1 MRLSKPPAVHDK
13 QLMPIG
19 TPFHERTYALC
30 ESLNYR
36 EWSGY
41 YTVSAYE
48 THHEHE
54 YNAIR
59 NAAALIDI
67 SPLFKYRVT
76 GKDAT
81 RLVDRVITRDMRKV
95 SVGQVIYTPWCDEQG
110 KVIDDGTVSRLRENT
125 YRWTAAD
132 PSLRWFTQNA
142 VGLEVAIEDIS
153 ESVAAL
159 ALQGPTSGR
168 LLKSITEDADIEH
181 LKYFRVTNGKLAGVP
196 VEISRTG
203 YTGDLGY
210 ELWVATEHA
219 LKVWDILIDRGRPF
233 DIKPAG
239 MLALDVARIEAG
251 LLLIDID
258 FNSSKKALIEDQKYS
273 PFEMGL
279 GRLVNLEKHR
289 FVGQRALTEE
299 AKRGPARQIVGLEI
313 DWTEVER
320 HYEAAGLPPAVSPIA
335 SRVSVPVFNNGS
347 QIGKATSTT
356 WSPVLKRMIALATV
370 ERAFAKPGS
379 KIEIE
384 VTVEAV
390 RHRVGA
396 LVVRTPFYNPK
407 QKTVTPIA

>member
-1 MRLSKPPAVHDK
+1 
-13 QLMPIG
+13 MPIG
-19 TPFHERTYALC
+19 TPFHDRTFALC

-41 YTVSAYE
+41 YAVSAYE
-48 THHEHE
+48 THHDHE

-67 SPLFKYRVT
+67 SPLFKYRLT

-95 SVGQVIYTPWCDEQG
+95 SVGQVIYTPWCDEHG
-110 KVIDDGTVSRLRENT
+110 KVIDDGTVSRLEENV

-142 VGLEVAIEDIS
+142 IGLDVQIEDIS
-153 ESVAAL
+153 ETTAAL
-159 ALQGPTSGR
+159 ALQGPTSAR
-168 LLKSITEDADIEH
+168 LLKSIVKDADIAN
-181 LKYFRVTNGKLAGVP
+181 LKYFRATKATIDGVR

-210 ELWVATEHA
+210 EIWVDADQALHLWDLLVE
-219 LKVWDILIDRGRPF
+219 RGRPF

-279 GRLVNLEKHR
+279 GRLVHLDKSR
-289 FVGQRALTEE
+289 FVGQQALIEE
-299 AKRGPARQIVGLEI
+299 SKRGAAKKIVGLEI

-320 HYEAAGLPPAVSPIA
+320 RYEAVGLPPAVSPIA
-335 SRVSVPVFNNGS
+335 SRVAVPLFSGGK

-356 WSPVLKRMIALATV
+356 WSPVLKKMIALATV
-370 ERAFAKPGS
+370 QREDAKTGS
-379 KIEIE
+379 TIEIE
-384 VTVEAV
+384 ITVEAV
-390 RHRVGA
+390 RHRVPA
-396 LVVRTPFYNPK
+396 KVTSTPFYNPK
-407 QKTVTPIA
+407 HKISVPV

>member
-1 MRLSKPPAVHDK
+1 
-13 QLMPIG
+13 MPIG
-19 TPFHERTYALC
+19 TPFHPRTFPLC

-81 RLVDRVITRDMRKV
+81 RLVDRIITRDMRKV
-95 SVGQVIYTPWCDEQG
+95 SVGQVVYTPWCDEQG
-110 KVIDDGTVSRLRENT
+110 KVIDDGTVSRLEENI

-142 VGLEVAIEDIS
+142 AGLDVQVEDIS

-168 LLKSITEDADIEH
+168 LLQTVVEGANIRG
-181 LKYFRVTNGKLAGVP
+181 LKYFRVANGTIAGVP

-210 ELWVATEHA
+210 EIWVETDQA

-233 DIKPAG
+233 EIKPAG

-258 FNSSKKALIEDQKYS
+258 FNSSKKALVEEQKYS
-273 PFEMGL
+273 PYEMGL
-279 GRLVNLEKHR
+279 GRLVNLDKDR
-289 FVGQRALTEE
+289 FIGRKALMKENQ
-299 AKRGPARQIVGLEI
+299 RGPAKQIVGLEI
-313 DWTEVER
+313 DWIQVER
-320 HYEAAGLPPAVSPIA
+320 RFEAVGLPPTVSPIA
-335 SRVSVPVFNNGS
+335 SRVSVPVFQNGA

-356 WSPVLKRMIALATV
+356 WSPLLKKMIALATV
-370 ERAFAKPGS
+370 KGEFAKPGTQ
-379 KIEIE
+379 IEIE
-384 VTVEAV
+384 ITVEAV

-396 LVVRTPFYNPK
+396 KVVKTPFYNPK
-407 QKTVTPIA
+407 HKTAVPV

>member
-1 MRLSKPPAVHDK
+1 
-13 QLMPIG
+13 MPIG
-19 TPFHERTYALC
+19 TPFHERTFALC

-76 GKDAT
+76 GRDAT
-81 RLVDRVITRDMRKV
+81 RMVDRIITRDLRKV
-95 SVGQVIYTPWCDEQG
+95 SVGQVVYTPWCDEQG
-110 KVIDDGTVSRLRENT
+110 KVIDDGTVSRLEQNV

-132 PSLRWFTQNA
+132 PSLRWFTQNGA
-142 VGLEVAIEDIS
+142 GLDAQVEDIS

-168 LLKSITEDADIEH
+168 LLKTVVEDADIGN
-181 LKYFRVTNGKLAGVP
+181 LKYFRVTKGTIAGVP

-210 ELWVATEHA
+210 EIWVANGQA
-219 LKVWDILIDRGRPF
+219 VRVWDVLIDRGRPF

-251 LLLIDID
+251 LLLIDVD
-258 FNSSKKALIEDQKYS
+258 FNSSKKALVDEQKYS
-273 PFEMGL
+273 PFEIGL
-279 GRLVNLEKHR
+279 GRLISLDKGN
-289 FVGQRALTEE
+289 FVGQKALAEE
-299 AKRGPARQIVGLEI
+299 SRRGAPRQIVGLEI
-313 DWTEVER
+313 AWPEVESI
-320 HYEAAGLPPAVSPIA
+320 YEKVRSE
-335 SRVSVPVFNNGS
+335 
-347 QIGKATSTT
+347 
-356 WSPVLKRMIALATV
+356 
-370 ERAFAKPGS
+370 ER
-379 KIEIE
+379 
-384 VTVEAV
+384 
-390 RHRVGA
+390 RVGKEC
-396 LVVRTPFYNPK
+396 RSRW
-407 QKTVTPIA
+407 

>member
-1 MRLSKPPAVHDK
+1 
-13 QLMPIG
+13 MPIG
-19 TPFHERTYALC
+19 TPFHERTLALC

-48 THHEHE
+48 THHDHE

-81 RLVDRVITRDMRKV
+81 RLVDRIITRDVRKI
-95 SVGQVIYTPWCDEQG
+95 SVGQVIYTPWCDEHG
-110 KVIDDGTVSRLRENT
+110 KVIDDGTVSRLEENV

-132 PSLRWFTQNA
+132 PSLRWLTQNSI
-142 VGLEVAIEDIS
+142 GLDVQLEDIS

-168 LLKSITEDADIEH
+168 LLRSVADAEIEN
-181 LKYFRVTNGKLAGVP
+181 LKYFRVTHGSIAGVQ
-196 VEISRTG
+196 VDISRTG

-210 ELWVATEHA
+210 EIWVDANDA
-219 LKVWDILIDRGRPF
+219 LRVWDALVESGGPF

-258 FNSSKKALIEDQKYS
+258 FNSSKKALIDEQKYS

-279 GRLVNLEKHR
+279 TRLVNLDKNN
-289 FVGQRALTEE
+289 FVGQHALVRES
-299 AKRGPARQIVGLEI
+299 KRSSEKQIVGLEV
-313 DWTEVER
+313 DWIEVER
-320 HYEAAGLPPAVSPIA
+320 HFEAVGLPPAVSAIA
-335 SRVSVPVFNNGS
+335 SRVAVPVFKNGK

-356 WSPVLKRMIALATV
+356 WSPVLKKMIGLATLQN
-370 ERAFAKPGS
+370 EFAKPGGNVE
-379 KIEIE
+379 IEI
-384 VTVEAV
+384 TVEAV

-396 LVVRTPFYNPK
+396 RVARTPFYNPK
-407 QKTVTPIA
+407 HKTAIPVL

>member
-1 MRLSKPPAVHDK
+1 
-13 QLMPIG
+13 MPIG
-19 TPFHERTYALC
+19 TPFHERTLALC

-48 THHEHE
+48 THHDHE

-81 RLVDRVITRDMRKV
+81 RLVDRIITRDVRKI
-95 SVGQVIYTPWCDEQG
+95 SVGQVVYTPWCDEHG
-110 KVIDDGTVSRLRENT
+110 KVIDDGTVSRLEENV

-132 PSLRWFTQNA
+132 PSLRWLTQNSI
-142 VGLEVAIEDIS
+142 GLDVQLEDIS

-168 LLKSITEDADIEH
+168 LLRSVADAEIEN
-181 LKYFRVTNGKLAGVP
+181 LKYFRVTHGSIAGVT
-196 VEISRTG
+196 VDISRTG

-210 ELWVATEHA
+210 EIWVDANDA
-219 LKVWDILIDRGRPF
+219 LRVWDALVESGGPF

-258 FNSSKKALIEDQKYS
+258 FNSSKKALIDEQKYS

-279 GRLVNLEKHR
+279 TRLVNLDKNN
-289 FVGQRALTEE
+289 FVGQHALVRES
-299 AKRGPARQIVGLEI
+299 KRSSEKQIVGLEV
-313 DWTEVER
+313 DWIEVER
-320 HYEAAGLPPAVSPIA
+320 HFEAVGLPPAVSAIA
-335 SRVSVPVFNNGS
+335 SRVAVPVFKNGK

-356 WSPVLKRMIALATV
+356 WSPVLKKMIGLATLQN
-370 ERAFAKPGS
+370 EFAKPGS
-379 KIEIE
+379 NVEIEI
-384 VTVEAV
+384 TVEAV

-396 LVVRTPFYNPK
+396 RVTRTPFYNPK
-407 QKTVTPIA
+407 HKTAIPVL